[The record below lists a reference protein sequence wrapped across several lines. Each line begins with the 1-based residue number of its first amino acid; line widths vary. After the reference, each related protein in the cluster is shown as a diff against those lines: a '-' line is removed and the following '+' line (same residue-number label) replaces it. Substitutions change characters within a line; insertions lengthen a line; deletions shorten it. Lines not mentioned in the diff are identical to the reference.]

1 MQDGSTSP
9 TSSTMMT
16 QAANDMGEEQPQ
28 GVPEAQPYTARAQGS
43 ALGNADDELMGE
55 IRELHRM
62 AHDSIRNEEQ
72 MTVTQSNG
80 EEDMGIITQHQAV
93 PVQNVP
99 TLSLVAAIGER

>member
-1 MQDGSTSP
+1 
-9 TSSTMMT
+9 
-16 QAANDMGEEQPQ
+16 
-28 GVPEAQPYTARAQGS
+28 
-43 ALGNADDELMGE
+43 
-55 IRELHRM
+55 M